1 MQHEQSTNWVIFT
14 EITSMDLF
22 NGAVRVEKLTRI
34 TPKCVFTRGW
44 YGGEERH
51 MKADIVYRVFDSEDA
66 AREVQGLFLSKT
78 AQAAENEILC
88 TSALTQ
94 ARIVHANAREKAIAE
109 VFEEQ
114 LNDRG

>member
-1 MQHEQSTNWVIFT
+1 MTEQNTNWVVFT
-14 EITSMDLF
+14 EITPMALF

-34 TPKCVFTRGW
+34 TPKCLFTRAW

-51 MKADIVYRVFDSEDA
+51 MKASTVYQVFDNESDA
-66 AREVQGLFLSKT
+66 RDVQRRFLNKT
-78 AQAAENEILC
+78 TQAAENEILC
-88 TSALTQ
+88 TNSLTQ